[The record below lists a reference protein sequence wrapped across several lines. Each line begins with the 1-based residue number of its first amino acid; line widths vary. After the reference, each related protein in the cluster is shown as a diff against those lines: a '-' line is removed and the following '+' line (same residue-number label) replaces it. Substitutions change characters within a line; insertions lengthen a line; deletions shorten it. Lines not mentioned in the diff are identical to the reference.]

1 MGGGLILNPT
11 SHELQ
16 LGSTVYG
23 GPAIGRCQCCKGW
36 NGAPAPVVYVTFN
49 GIMACSVG
57 GVDGTG
63 PILNGNVYAL
73 PFDEASCDTEYYMSG
88 HPRHRCKWRYTDSS
102 VDITFQHYTSGWH
115 SEFWNGSVEDVQIRV
130 RALTYGDNGIGNM
143 GWRDAFLYHN
153 YAKMIPP
160 CYTGIPSLNVVGECV
175 YSNYYL
181 LRHGYSGTCS
191 WRTYEFE
198 PWVSGQT
205 WAIGDIVI
213 HNGVFYIYVG
223 PDLYNDS
230 EPGVDPDWSLYWDY
244 APDCPPPPQWVGGRQ
259 PMWNHPAYT
268 NPGSVFV
275 HAHTWVSNNGVW
287 YRTGGGH
294 WALPQNEPGVGTNW
308 QSYWAV
314 LPN

>member
-181 LRHGYSGTCS
+181 LSMT
-191 WRTYEFE
+191 
-198 PWVSGQT
+198 
-205 WAIGDIVI
+205 
-213 HNGVFYIYVG
+213 
-223 PDLYNDS
+223 
-230 EPGVDPDWSLYWDY
+230 
-244 APDCPPPPQWVGGRQ
+244 
-259 PMWNHPAYT
+259 
-268 NPGSVFV
+268 
-275 HAHTWVSNNGVW
+275 
-287 YRTGGGH
+287 
-294 WALPQNEPGVGTNW
+294 AL
-308 QSYWAV
+308 
-314 LPN
+314 